1 MKKKKIRKIMIQNLQ
16 ESIKIDEG
24 MIRKAVSLVLEEEG
38 VSGELG
44 VVFAGDDYVRELN
57 SRYLSKNRATDVL
70 AFPMDSDGIIG
81 DVVVSADRAFEQAA
95 EYGHSVDRELT
106 LLAVHG
112 ALHLTGYRDG
122 NPDERR
128 QMEKRQD
135 EILEKTLR

>member
-1 MKKKKIRKIMIQNLQ
+1 MRKEKIRKIAIQNLQ
-16 ESIKIDEG
+16 DRVKIDEG
-24 MIRKAVSLVLEEEG
+24 LIRRAVSLVLDEEG
-38 VSGELG
+38 ASGEMSVL
-44 VVFAGDDYVRELN
+44 FAGDDYVRELN
-57 SRYLSKNRATDVL
+57 GRYLSKNAATDVL

-112 ALHLTGYRDG
+112 ALHLSGYRDG

-128 QMEKRQD
+128 LMEKRQD
-135 EILEKTLR
+135 EILGKILP